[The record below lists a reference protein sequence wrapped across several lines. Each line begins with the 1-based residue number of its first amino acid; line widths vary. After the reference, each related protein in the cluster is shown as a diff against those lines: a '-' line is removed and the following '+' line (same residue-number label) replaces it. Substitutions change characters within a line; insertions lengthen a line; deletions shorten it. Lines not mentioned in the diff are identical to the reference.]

1 MSRRLARP
9 VPFSSVAT
17 PTTRISPAQRELDAA
32 VADEDEL
39 DFPIEELRE
48 FLSADLFEVPADPRF
63 KERLRQQLWNF
74 LRWRNPGGD

>member
-9 VPFSSVAT
+9 VPFPTVAD
-17 PTTRISPAQRELDAA
+17 PTARVSPAQSELDSAL
-32 VADEDEL
+32 ADEDEL

-63 KERLRQQLWNF
+63 KERLREQLWNF
-74 LRWRNPGGD
+74 LRRRTTGG

>member
-9 VPFSSVAT
+9 VPFSSVAD
-17 PTTRISPAQRELDAA
+17 PATRVSPAQRELDAA
-32 VADEDEL
+32 VANEDEL

-74 LRWRNPGGD
+74 LRWGKSGGD